1 MKNRIEFVEIPAAD
15 FRRAVKFYETVF
27 GVQLTVCDS
36 CEYEKMA
43 FFPQAADG
51 PNLAISWAADFRP
64 SRDGILIHLNVE
76 DIGITLECI
85 RQNGGRIVRPKTK
98 IEVEERG
105 YFALFSDSEGNTLGL
120 YGER

>member
-1 MKNRIEFVEIPAAD
+1 M
-15 FRRAVKFYETVF
+15 
-27 GVQLTVCDS
+27 QLTVYDS

-43 FFPQAADG
+43 FFPQAADE

-76 DIGITLECI
+76 DIGIILECI

-98 IEVEERG
+98 IEVEVRD